1 MKKLICVLLIIIS
14 MFSVAFA
21 DGMDLSLYTFNELME
36 LRDQCQL
43 MMMQRDELKEVTI
56 PQGVYIVGIDIPSGI
71 WTIKCKIGSACD
83 LQFGDELAANGQ
95 DIKVK
100 ASGRYAR
107 TTVYNE
113 NDKHYINGLRMQ
125 WIVELVDG
133 DYFVISGYPATFI
146 PGAISKPYLFE

>member
-1 MKKLICVLLIIIS
+1 

>member
-1 MKKLICVLLIIIS
+1 MRKFICILLLSFCLLSLAAAEGI
-14 MFSVAFA
+14 
-21 DGMDLSLYTFNELME
+21 DLSGLSFDELAA
-36 LRDQCQL
+36 LRDRCQL
-43 MMMQRDELKEVTI
+43 EMMQRDELKEVTI
-56 PQGVYIVGIDIPSGI
+56 PQGVYIVGKDIPSGI

-146 PGAISKPYLFE
+146 PGAISEPYLFE

>member
-1 MKKLICVLLIIIS
+1 MKRALIAVVIVLFV
-14 MFSVAFA
+14 FSSAIA
-21 DGMDLSLYTFNELME
+21 EGIDLSSLSFDELSK
-36 LRDQCQL
+36 LRALCQKE
-43 MMMQRDELKEVTI
+43 MMARDECQEVEV
-56 PQGVYIVGIDIPSGI
+56 PQGVYIVGKDIPSGI
-71 WTIKCKIGSACD
+71 WTIKCKTGSACD
-83 LQFGDELAANGQ
+83 LQFGDELAVNGQ